1 MQKIMLAVVWFFILF
16 TEDMPIDVYKSGAN
30 EANRVGMVVVF
41 IGVFQL
47 PFTVCMCAGINALVK
62 NQLKQLHDELLQ

>member
-1 MQKIMLAVVWFFILF
+1 MQKIMLAVVLFFILF
-16 TEDMPIDVYKSGAN
+16 TEDMPINVYKSGAN

-47 PFTVCMCAGINALVK
+47 PLTVSMCASIDALLK
-62 NQLKQLHDELLQ
+62 N

>member
-30 EANRVGMVVVF
+30 EANRVGLVVVF

-47 PFTVCMCAGINALVK
+47 PLTV
-62 NQLKQLHDELLQ
+62 